1 MVSVDVKHMFTYC
14 RLCTRAEI
22 SPETKFCA
30 HTQNSVH
37 LNVVRVR
44 LQTEVLRH
52 VCIYA
57 CKTIMQNV
65 SVLRYAAGIIIL
77 QQYSVYC
84 AVFCCIVVVLLT
96 AFIQRYSLL
105 SSRLTA

>member
-1 MVSVDVKHMFTYC
+1 MVSVDVKHMVTYC
-14 RLCTRAEI
+14 RHCTRAEI

-30 HTQNSVH
+30 GS

-44 LQTEVLRH
+44 LQAEILRR

-65 SVLRYAAGIIIL
+65 SVLRYAAGIVIL

-84 AVFCCIVVVLLT
+84 AVFCCIVVVVLT